1 MLTKDQKIRFVEDA
15 KKMIQSYSTIGV
27 VELNSIPDRLLQ
39 SVRNSMSN
47 EAKLIIGRKSLLGR
61 ILDANDST
69 KMLAQ
74 HLSGTSAIILSNDDP
89 FELYQKFKAKSIKL
103 EAKPGQVANSD
114 IEIKSG
120 ETTLQP
126 GQAVTDLKSAGIDVQ
141 IQKGK
146 VVISKDKILVKK
158 GETVEL
164 SVAKAL
170 HLLGVMPFTAVMAPK
185 VLLSNGVIFSS
196 EVLGRTKEQ
205 TILEIGDAFSKA
217 LALSLELGIVN
228 SYTIERLIGKAYR
241 IALGLGIAANIYA
254 PGIIERILEKAYAQA
269 SALNALKQNA

>member
-1 MLTKDQKIRFVEDA
+1 MRFVEDA

-69 KMLAQ
+69 KKLAQ

-158 GETVEL
+158 GETVAL
-164 SVAKAL
+164 PVAKAL
-170 HLLGVMPFTAVMAPK
+170 HLLGIMPFTAVMAPK

-205 TILEIGDAFSKA
+205 TILEVGDAFSKA

-228 SYTIERLIGKAYR
+228 SYTIERLIGNAYR
-241 IALGLGIAANIYA
+241 IALGLGVAANIYA
-254 PGIIERILEKAYAQA
+254 PGTIERILEKAYAQA